1 MLKVIYGI
9 IGGVLVKEIRVGDIV
24 TRRSYG
30 GDIFFRVEVL
40 EDRQGSTHNFRDD
53 AIEHRQGNAQ
63 AILRGLSYRLCA
75 DAPLLDLEKKNLAEI
90 NMQRQEND
98 RQQSRMVMQAM
109 KRQGRDYQPRLQYSR
124 KDRKSNFFELP
135 GRVLHLDGDYEFRSV
150 CQQRY
155 LQMGVPCRVVH
166 VSEDRQADVVVDYL
180 REDRPDILV
189 LTGHD
194 SLVRGARN
202 IYEMKNYRHS
212 QFYVEAI
219 CKARDYEPDLD
230 DLIIIAG
237 GCESYFEALIE
248 AGANFASAPKRV
260 RIRDVDP
267 LLVAQNIAFTSI
279 YDKISLPEFL
289 GEIRS
294 GGIGGVQTRG
304 KLRLGHPRVRCV
316 NGKKKPQT

>member
-1 MLKVIYGI
+1 
-9 IGGVLVKEIRVGDIV
+9 VKEIRVGDIV

-30 GDIFFRVEVL
+30 GDIFFRVESL
-40 EDRQGSTHNFRDD
+40 EDHQGSDHDFRDD
-53 AIEHRQGNAQ
+53 AIEHCQGSAH
-63 AILRGLSYRLCA
+63 ALLSGLSYRLCA
-75 DAPLLDLEKKNLAEI
+75 DASLSDLEKKNSLEI
-90 NMQRQEND
+90 NAQRQEND
-98 RQQSRMVMQAM
+98 RQHSRMVMQAM
-109 KRQGRDYQPRLQYSR
+109 KRQGRDYQPRLQCSR
-124 KDRKSNFFELP
+124 KDLVKSNFFELP
-135 GRVLHLDGDYEFRSV
+135 GKVLHLDGDYEFRSV

-155 LQMGVPCRVVH
+155 LQMGVPCRVIH
-166 VSEDRQADVVVDYL
+166 VSEDKQAEVVVDYL

-194 SLVRGARN
+194 SLARGVRN

-212 QFYVEAI
+212 QFYVDAV
-219 CKARDYEPDLD
+219 CKAREYEPDLD

-267 LLVAQNIAFTSI
+267 LLVAQNIAYTSI

-289 GEIRS
+289 AEIRP

-304 KLRLGHPRVRCV
+304 KLRLGHPRVRCG
-316 NGKKKPQT
+316 NGKKRS

>member
-1 MLKVIYGI
+1 
-9 IGGVLVKEIRVGDIV
+9 VKEIIVGDIV

-30 GDIFFRVEVL
+30 GDIFFRVDAIEH
-40 EDRQGSTHNFRDD
+40 RQGSAPDFRVD
-53 AIEHRQGNAQ
+53 AIEHRQGNAH
-63 AILRGLSYRLCA
+63 AMLRGLSYRLCA
-75 DAPLLDLEKKNLAEI
+75 DALLSDLEKKNPVEI
-90 NMQRQEND
+90 NAYRQEND
-98 RQQSRMVMQAM
+98 KQHSRVVKQAM
-109 KRQGRDYQPRLQYSR
+109 KRQGRDYQPRLQSSR
-124 KDRKSNFFELP
+124 KGLLSSNFFELP
-135 GRVLHLDGDYEFRSV
+135 GKVLHLDGDYEFRSV

-155 LQMGVPCRVVH
+155 LQMGVPCRVIH

-194 SLVRGARN
+194 GLAKGARN
-202 IYEMKNYRHS
+202 IYEMGNYRHS
-212 QFYVEAI
+212 QYYVDAV
-219 CKARDYEPDLD
+219 CKAREYEPDLD

-248 AGANFASAPKRV
+248 AGANFASAPNRV

-279 YDKISLPEFL
+279 YDKISLPQFL
-289 GEIRS
+289 GELSS

-304 KLRLGHPRVRCV
+304 KLRLGHPRIRCSH
-316 NGKKKPQT
+316 GKKKPQA